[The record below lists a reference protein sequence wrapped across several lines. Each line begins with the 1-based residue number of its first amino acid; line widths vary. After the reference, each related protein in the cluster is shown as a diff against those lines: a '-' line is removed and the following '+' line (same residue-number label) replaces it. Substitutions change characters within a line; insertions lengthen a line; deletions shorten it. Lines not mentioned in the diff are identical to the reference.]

1 MNDIAAQWRTRSPD
15 SAPLRGLWL
24 SCLTPFALELADL
37 AGVDWLGVDLQHGD
51 LEVADLPD
59 LLRATDLP
67 VLARTASG
75 DFTHLGRVL
84 DTGVPGVI
92 VPMVE
97 SREQAEEIVAACQP
111 PPRGRRSFG
120 LSRSS
125 GMPPGPPPLLLLMI
139 ETATGL
145 GEVDS
150 IVATPGIDGL
160 FVGPYDLSLSID
172 SGGVE
177 SEATISATTRVVD
190 AARARGLLSGVFV
203 GRPDLAARYPAV
215 DFLGLATDLGCLSV
229 GIAAAF
235 GSRGCAD

>member
-1 MNDIAAQWRTRSPD
+1 MNSIAAQWRTRSPD
-15 SAPLRGLWL
+15 IAPLRGLWL

-37 AGVDWLGVDLQHGD
+37 AGVDWLGVDLQHGA
-51 LEVADLPD
+51 LEVADLPG
-59 LLRATDLP
+59 LLRATDRP

-84 DTGVPGVI
+84 DTGVSGVI

-97 SREQAEEIVAACQP
+97 SAQQAEAIVAACQP

-145 GEVDS
+145 RELDS
-150 IVATPGIDGL
+150 IAATPGIDGL
-160 FVGPYDLSLSID
+160 FVGPYDLSMSID

-177 SEATISATTRVVD
+177 STETIAVTSRVVD
-190 AARARGLLSGVFV
+190 AARGRGLLSGVFV
-203 GRPDLAARYPAV
+203 GRPDLAHRYPVV
-215 DFLGLATDLGCLSV
+215 DFLGLASDVGCLSA

-235 GSRGCAD
+235 GPAAG